1 MSKSRMGQMSP
12 VAPSC
17 IIFRAI
23 NRLLEMSRC
32 FVQASSK
39 FDGPWLPRQRAR
51 AAVQAACHLSEY
63 IRRRRRRRRRLRWT
77 KSDASRAARA
87 MLADDGRQLY
97 VNRASQRAATAVT
110 IVLSQAPATGRRLQ
124 GSARATRP
132 INCCRCLAT
141 DRSCSLRTSSPET
154 M

>member
-1 MSKSRMGQMSP
+1 VTP

-63 IRRRRRRRRRLRWT
+63 IRRRRRRRRLRWT

-97 VNRASQRAATAVT
+97 VNRASQRASQRAATAVT